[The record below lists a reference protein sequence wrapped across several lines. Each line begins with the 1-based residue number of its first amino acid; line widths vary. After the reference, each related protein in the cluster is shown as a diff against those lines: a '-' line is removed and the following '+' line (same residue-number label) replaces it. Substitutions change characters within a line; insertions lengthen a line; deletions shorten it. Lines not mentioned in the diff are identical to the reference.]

1 MIWIFDANRGPVQRR
16 KTLFPAWA
24 IVSLMLLSAFANSG
38 CGMIGQPPAETLAK
52 AELGL
57 RAATEAGAA
66 DFAPLDL
73 QSAREKIEN
82 SKRAMATNRYEE
94 ARRLAESA
102 QVEAE
107 LAEARAEAEIM
118 RLAAEELRKS
128 IDARRAEASDSK
140 K

>member
-1 MIWIFDANRGPVQRR
+1 MSRIFDANRGPLGHPKPLIR
-16 KTLFPAWA
+16 AWA
-24 IVSLMLLSAFANSG
+24 IASLILLSAFNSG
-38 CGMIGQPPAETLAK
+38 CAGFMAEPPAETLAK

-57 RAATEAGAA
+57 RSATEAKAG

-73 QSAREKIEN
+73 QSAREKIDQ
-82 SKRAMATNRYEE
+82 SKRAMASERYEE
-94 ARRLAESA
+94 ARRLAERA

-118 RLAAEELRKS
+118 RHAVEELRKS
-128 IDARRAEASDSK
+128 AAFRTEARDSK

>member
-1 MIWIFDANRGPVQRR
+1 MSWILHANCGPVQQR
-16 KTLFPAWA
+16 KSLFRAWA
-24 IVSLMLLSAFANSG
+24 IVCLLLLYAFENSG
-38 CGMIGQPPAETLAK
+38 CGIIAKQPTEPLAK

-57 RAATEAGAA
+57 RAASEARAA

-73 QSAREKIEN
+73 QSAREKIDE
-82 SKRAMATNRYEE
+82 SKRAMAANRYEE
-94 ARRLAESA
+94 ARRLAEKA

-128 IDARRAEASDSK
+128 IDARRAEARDSMK
-140 K
+140 